1 MAKHNILGKQG
12 EEIAAEWVQRNGYK
26 ILDRNWRS
34 GRNELDIVANIDE
47 VVVVFEVKTRS
58 TQVYDIAQLL
68 PLKKRRSIIRAGANW
83 LALHGLN
90 SELRFDLLVVDIA
103 GGSVDHYP
111 EAIMVYDV

>member
-1 MAKHNILGKQG
+1 MAKHNILGRQG
-12 EEIAAEWVQRNGYK
+12 EEIAVKWAQSNGYK
-26 ILDRNWRS
+26 ILERNWRS
-34 GRNELDIVANIDE
+34 GRNELDIVTIRDN

-58 TQVYDIAQLL
+58 SQVYDITQLL

-83 LALHGLN
+83 IALHGLN

-103 GGSVDHYP
+103 GGKVEHYP